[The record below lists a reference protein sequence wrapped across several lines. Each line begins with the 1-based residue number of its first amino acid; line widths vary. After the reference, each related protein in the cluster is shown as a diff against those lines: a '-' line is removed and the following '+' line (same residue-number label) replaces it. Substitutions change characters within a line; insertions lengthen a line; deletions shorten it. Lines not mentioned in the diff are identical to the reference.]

1 MLCGRRFAVATAKI
15 LARGQVTLPRQARAG
30 AGIKPGDIVNV
41 EVLGPGCVRLI
52 VLPRLT
58 PRELRA
64 LYPIAGPI
72 DISADREAWQS
83 KAAADALGE

>member
-1 MLCGRRFAVATAKI
+1 MATAKV

-30 AGIKPGDIVNV
+30 AGIKPGDTVSV

-58 PRELRA
+58 PRELRER
-64 LYPIAGPI
+64 YPITDPV
-72 DISADREAWQS
+72 DISADRAAWQAE
-83 KAAADALGE
+83 AAADAIGE